1 MHNRCSVLTMDVDI
15 TNLDKTS
22 DYVKKLVS
30 LDPGAYV
37 CVSNVQ
43 MCMETFDSDQ
53 FRSIVNNADLVI
65 PDGRPI
71 FWAQKLLGAKGGS
84 QVRGMDIMSSL
95 CSSSL
100 RVGLYGGSSDSILH
114 DVVSHLKSLYPNIT
128 IVYSFFP
135 PFRSLTENEDLQVV
149 TDINNANV
157 DVLFM
162 GIGCP
167 KQEKWMADHK
177 DKVHCVMLGVG
188 AAFDFIAG
196 SKRYAPYWLQFIG
209 CEWLFRL
216 CSEPTR
222 LWRRYLIQNPRFVLY
237 LFKQIIIKKIK
248 SKLNCFKST
257 L

>member
-1 MHNRCSVLTMDVDI
+1 MHNRCSVLTMDVDV

-22 DYVKKLVS
+22 DYVKKLVR
-30 LDPGAYV
+30 LGLGAYV

-53 FRSIVNNADLVI
+53 FRSVVNNADLVI

-71 FWAQKLLGAKGGS
+71 FWAQRLLGVKGGS
-84 QVRGMDIMSSL
+84 QVRGMDIMRAL

-100 RVGLYGGSSDSILH
+100 RIGLYGGSSDFILH
-114 DVVSHLKSLYPNIT
+114 DVVSHLQGMYPDIT
-128 IVYSFFP
+128 IVYSYSP
-135 PFRSLTENEDLQVV
+135 PFRSLTEDEDLQII

-157 DVLFM
+157 DVLFT

-167 KQEKWMADHK
+167 KQEKWMAKHK
-177 DKVHCVMLGVG
+177 EKVHCVMLGVG

-196 SKRYAPYWLQFIG
+196 SKRHAPCWIQFIG

-222 LWRRYLIQNPRFVLY
+222 LWHRYLKQNPRFVLY
-237 LFKQIIIKKIK
+237 LFKQIIFKKLPK
-248 SKLNCFKST
+248 KTSKFK
-257 L
+257 LL